1 MLRLGASW
9 ERPGASR
16 ERPKRGHT
24 SHRAYRNSMK
34 EQTLKFNLHL
44 CNAKSNIFQKTTS
57 STTILACPWASWAGM
72 SSRCITR
79 VRSGASGEPP
89 AWAYPYRVLQ
99 SNQKNIFG
107 ENCKKQRTRRRGRID
122 CAARGRLGGDR
133 VWRTHIECLK
143 NKKSQLFRK
152 NIKKSTFIGNLERRC
167 QKRGP
172 PEGVP

>member
-1 MLRLGASW
+1 MRLGASW

-44 CNAKSNIFQKTTS
+44 CNEKSNIFQKTTS
-57 STTILACPWASWAGM
+57 STTILAYPWASWAGM

-89 AWAYPYRVLQ
+89 TWAYPYRVLQ
-99 SNQKNIFG
+99 SNQKNIVL
-107 ENCKKQRTRRRGRID
+107 ENCKKKRTRSISRIEGASRERPGGD
-122 CAARGRLGGDR
+122 CA
-133 VWRTHIECLK
+133 WRTHIECLK
-143 NKKSQLFRK
+143 NKKSQLF
-152 NIKKSTFIGNLERRC
+152 
-167 QKRGP
+167 
-172 PEGVP
+172 